1 MLDKIAAIANKL
13 DKLGLTK
20 EADVLD
26 RYITKVAQV
35 ATTGV
40 AGATYQEGRQVTPG
54 MTGGT
59 VKKFYR
65 AKPKTISEFNQ
76 YLGQLV
82 EEIGAFPSQGFFT
95 QDVIANPPS
104 AADTTWNS
112 KTEKAFAQYA
122 AGVGKREAGIDWQSF
137 AKKNGYEPTMFGV
150 YKFWED
156 TIETALAFLSVID
169 SGEKE
174 EGVIREWTPEPSP
187 PPKETPS
194 GSVQTMSA
202 PLPEVNVQEI
212 TRYVRMNAFGGTG
225 FRWRGQ
231 PGDPEKLQ
239 PDNPEN
245 FLPPLLKSIKDPAA
259 IAWFSRPPSDIF
271 PLPRKFEMMDSASFR
286 GWYEA
291 KMNATDPGERLP
303 DAAWMIYRKIEE
315 KLKAIEDEK
324 ERSSELRQS
333 LLPKRSLD

>member
-1 MLDKIAAIANKL
+1 M
-13 DKLGLTK
+13 
-20 EADVLD
+20 
-26 RYITKVAQV
+26 
-35 ATTGV
+35 
-40 AGATYQEGRQVTPG
+40 AGGA
-54 MTGGT
+54 

-156 TIETALAFLSVID
+156 TIETAIAFLSVID

-174 EGVIREWTPEPSP
+174 EGVIGEWTPEPSP
-187 PPKETPS
+187 PSKETPS

-225 FRWRGQ
+225 VRWRG
-231 PGDPEKLQ
+231 GSLV
-239 PDNPEN
+239 NPEN
-245 FLPPLLKSIKDPAA
+245 FLPPLLRSIKDPTA
-259 IAWFSRPPSDIF
+259 IAWFSQPAKDIF
-271 PLPRKFEMMDSASFR
+271 PAPRKFEMMDSDEFGNWCVS
-286 GWYEA
+286 
-291 KMNATDPGERLP
+291 KNPP
-303 DAAWMIYRKIEE
+303 DAAWPVYNAIRSELQAVEAE
-315 KLKAIEDEK
+315 KK
-324 ERSSELRQS
+324 RSSELRD
-333 LLPKRSLD
+333 LLPRRTLK